1 MNITVV
7 VLLSIGLYLIIMF
20 IIEDYKRQE
29 TQSKVKPTEAPQK
42 QNISLLDYQFDDANF
57 PSTTY
62 SQMFYSSTP
71 WLHGRGLGDGKIFIV
86 RDANIPKPMPELS
99 QNELNQIASTP
110 APTLRVTAPVTTTSA
125 PATTVTTPV
134 IIQSTR

>member
-7 VLLSIGLYLIIMF
+7 FLLSIGLYFIIMYV
-20 IIEDYKRQE
+20 IEE
-29 TQSKVKPTEAPQK
+29 SKQKEEELKNVKPTAAPQK
-42 QNISLLDYQFDDANF
+42 ETISLLDYQFDDANF

-86 RDANIPKPMPELS
+86 RDANIAQPLLELS
-99 QNELNQIASTP
+99 QNELSQIMSTP
-110 APTLRVTAPVTTTSA
+110 APTLPTAPFTTSQL
-125 PATTVTTPV
+125 T
-134 IIQSTR
+134 

>member
-7 VLLSIGLYLIIMF
+7 FLLSIGLYLIVMY
-20 IIEDYKRQE
+20 IIEEYKRQE
-29 TQSKVKPTEAPQK
+29 QLPKIQETPAPK
-42 QNISLLDYQFDDANF
+42 KETISLLDYQFDDANF

-86 RDANIPKPMPELS
+86 RDANIAQPLPELS
-99 QNELNQIASTP
+99 QNELSQIVSTP
-110 APTLRVTAPVTTTSA
+110 APALPTTQTIT
-125 PATTVTTPV
+125 PQTT
-134 IIQSTR
+134 Q